1 MEEIK
6 QYLVELGIEGVDVL
20 GTYDDITFVCE
31 DKPTAIT
38 VRHSL
43 THFGDISFAG
53 GAEVR
58 KDGTV
63 ALFGR
68 GN

>member
-6 QYLVELGIEGVDVL
+6 KYLEELGIEGVSL
-20 GTYDDITFVCE
+20 FGTYEDITFVCE
-31 DKPTAIT
+31 DKTTAIT